1 MKPQQM
7 ESGWIVAIVAVLGLV
22 AQLIA
27 GLWRLANLKAE
38 VFDAVARLREELQV
52 GFSTLR
58 SEREKRVRETE
69 NRIREM
75 EEKLE
80 IRCREIE
87 ELTIRET
94 KMYGDAMGALRQK
107 IADVELESI
116 KIFVRRDSFM
126 EIIERMSSEIKAHR
140 AEMIAALNAHRA
152 EFATRSDRLE
162 IKLDKIIEEGRP
174 GPSHR

>member
-27 GLWRLANLKAE
+27 GLWRLANLKTE

-52 GFSTLR
+52 GFSGLR
-58 SEREKRVRETE
+58 SEREKRVREAE
-69 NRIREM
+69 NHVRDM

-80 IRCREIE
+80 TRCREIE
-87 ELTIRET
+87 DLTIRET
-94 KMYGDAMGALRQK
+94 KIHGDAMGALRQK
-107 IADVELESI
+107 ISDVELEAI

-140 AEMIAALNAHRA
+140 AEMIAAFNANRA
-152 EFATRSDRLE
+152 EFAARSDRLE
-162 IKLDKIIEEGRP
+162 IKLDKILEEGRP
-174 GPSHR
+174 GPLQR